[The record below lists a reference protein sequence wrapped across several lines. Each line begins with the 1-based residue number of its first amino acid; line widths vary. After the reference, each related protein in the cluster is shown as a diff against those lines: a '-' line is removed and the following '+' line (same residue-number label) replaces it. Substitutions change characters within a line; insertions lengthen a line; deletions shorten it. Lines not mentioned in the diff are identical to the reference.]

1 MTKRS
6 RKLLPA
12 IHPGEILFEEFMK
25 PLGLSINRVARDL
38 RVPVARIADIVHGQ
52 RGVSS
57 DTALRLARYFSTTP
71 AFWMNLQSAYSLE
84 VAERE
89 VKGQID
95 RDVHPL
101 NAAAGEAVGQDGIL
115 RGGWQPPLSLDS
127 AKLNGKSRS
136 LRRRTLP
143 QSCGR
148 GPN

>member
-6 RKLLPA
+6 RELLPA
-12 IHPGEILFEEFMK
+12 IHPGEILLEEFMK

-38 RVPVARIADIVHGQ
+38 RVPVTRVADIVHGQ

-89 VKGQID
+89 AKEQIE

-101 NAAAGEAVGQDGIL
+101 NAAA
-115 RGGWQPPLSLDS
+115 
-127 AKLNGKSRS
+127 
-136 LRRRTLP
+136 
-143 QSCGR
+143 
-148 GPN
+148 